1 MRSSMKL
8 VMTEIILL
16 STDKVV
22 LVIEDDIRF
31 AKIMIEK
38 AHEMDLKV
46 VVATNFGEVFELAN
60 KYNPIAV
67 TLDVKLA

>member
-1 MRSSMKL
+1 MKL
-8 VMTEIILL
+8 VMTEIIFM

-22 LVIEDDIRF
+22 LVVEDDIRF

-46 VVATNFGEVFELAN
+46 VVAQILE
-60 KYNPIAV
+60 KYLISPIN
-67 TLDVKLA
+67 TILLL

>member
-1 MRSSMKL
+1 MTGIISSAH
-8 VMTEIILL
+8 
-16 STDKVV
+16 DKVV
-22 LVIEDDIRF
+22 LVVEDDF
-31 AKIMIEK
+31 ALAKIMIEK

-46 VVATNFGEVFELAN
+46 VVATSFGEVFDLIN

>member
-1 MRSSMKL
+1 MPTIKVAETKDLESL
-8 VMTEIILL
+8 NEIINEVGDDRNNILQ
-16 STDKVV
+16 TDKVV

-46 VVATNFGEVFELAN
+46 VVATSFA
-60 KYNPIAV
+60 
-67 TLDVKLA
+67 